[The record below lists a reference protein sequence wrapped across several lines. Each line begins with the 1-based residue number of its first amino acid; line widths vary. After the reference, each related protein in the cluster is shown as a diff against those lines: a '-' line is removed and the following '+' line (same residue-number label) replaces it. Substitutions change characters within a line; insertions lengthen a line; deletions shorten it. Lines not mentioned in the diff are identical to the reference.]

1 MDKHPRSGRKTPTG
15 PKASEQTRALA
26 ITCEGK
32 KTRDGGEW
40 EHVAHSAI
48 RGLVLLWGEHSQ
60 GRLPHEEKIDEGQGS
75 AHKGRAVAIAGQ
87 CECVT
92 IHFNERT
99 AQHISR
105 SASIRS
111 SWDLEASSMGAL
123 LLSLLGLQTQEVV
136 GAALEAL
143 ADASYLVG
151 GGERSAH
158 FPT

>member
-1 MDKHPRSGRKTPTG
+1 MDKHPRSGRKAPTDPRTG
-15 PKASEQTRALA
+15 EQTRALA

-32 KTRDGGEW
+32 KTRDGGE
-40 EHVAHSAI
+40 
-48 RGLVLLWGEHSQ
+48 GGEHSQ